1 MKHSDTAKRV
11 VRNVSFLRVAAAFV
25 MGFCAL
31 SCAAGAASA
40 ASAGRNDLIFSINA
54 DIVAVDPAAQ
64 RDTVTGI
71 VVSQLYD
78 TLIHKTS
85 SGKLEPGLATE
96 WKIADDGLSLTFTI
110 RNGVKFHNGDTMTA
124 EDVAFSLNRAI
135 KSSLTSNVSS
145 MMAGASEVDGSHV
158 RLDLK
163 NQFAPVL
170 ECVAATGLSV
180 VSKRAVEELGDDGFR
195 KAPVGTG
202 PYKFVSWKGGDRIIM
217 TAFDDHWRGK
227 PSIKDVTFLIMTDKS
242 TAAIAL
248 QNDEIDVLYDPAFT
262 DKKALT
268 GLPNVTFSEI
278 DSATLIYIISFNNK
292 KGVFA
297 DKRLRE
303 AVAYAINRSDI
314 VEGALEGN
322 GSPVEMPIS
331 PTCAGFY
338 DPSYKFYPQDVDK
351 AKGLLKEAG
360 HPDGITVPIRLN
372 QSSLYTK
379 PAEVVQAQLRKAGIN
394 VQFELMERATYLSE
408 IYEDMNYEITLYM
421 FSTIYD
427 DPDYIF
433 FGRLHSSNIGNTNY
447 ANYSNPEVDEL
458 IMKARSSNDHGERV
472 RLYREISDAVKEDI
486 PFIPLMTSSSTIAS
500 NSKLRGVVPS
510 AASLF
515 YVYDYSWAK

>member
-1 MKHSDTAKRV
+1 MKDMRSVRIV
-11 VRNVSFLRVAAAFV
+11 VEKMVLLKAVVFAFAV
-25 MGFCAL
+25 GLFVL
-31 SCAAGAASA
+31 SRAAGAAA
-40 ASAGRNDLIFSINA
+40 EDMRNDLIFSINA

-71 VVSQLYD
+71 IISQIYD

-85 SGKLEPGLATE
+85 SGKLEPGLAAE
-96 WKIADDGLSLTFTI
+96 WKVADDGLSIVFTI
-110 RNGVKFHNGDTMTA
+110 RQGVKFHNGDTMTA
-124 EDVAFSLNRAI
+124 DDVAFSMNRAI

-145 MMAGASEVDGSHV
+145 MMGGAEVIDGTHV
-158 RLDLK
+158 RLNLK
-163 NQFAPVL
+163 DRFAPAL

-195 KAPVGTG
+195 KTPVGTG
-202 PYKFVSWKGGDRIIM
+202 PYKFVSWKGGDRIVM

-248 QNDEIDVLYDPAFT
+248 QNDEIDVLYDPAYT
-262 DKKALT
+262 DKPALT
-268 GLPNVTFSEI
+268 GLSNVTFSEI
-278 DSATLIYIISFNNK
+278 DSAALIYIISFNNK

-297 DKRLRE
+297 DRRLRE
-303 AVAYAINRSDI
+303 AVALAIKRSDI

-331 PTCAGFY
+331 PTCADFY
-338 DPSYKFYPQDVDK
+338 DPSYKFYPQDVNR
-351 AKGLLKEAG
+351 AKELMKEAG
-360 HPDGITVPIRLN
+360 YPDGLTVPIRLN

-379 PAEVVQAQLRKAGIN
+379 PAEVVQAQLRKTGIN
-394 VQFELMERATYLSE
+394 AQFELMERATYLSE

-433 FGRLHSSNIGNTNY
+433 YGRLHSGNIGNTNY
-447 ANYSNPEVDEL
+447 ANYSNPEVDDM
-458 IMKARSSNDHGERV
+458 IMRARSSNDLAERV
-472 RLYREISDAVKEDI
+472 KLYREISDAVREDI
-486 PFIPLMTSSSTIAS
+486 PFIPLMTSSSSIAF
-500 NSKLRGVVPS
+500 NSKLRGVIPS
-510 AASLF
+510 AGSLF
-515 YVYDYSWAK
+515 YVYDYSWAD

>member
-1 MKHSDTAKRV
+1 MKHLCRARITAKRTALLKAV
-11 VRNVSFLRVAAAFV
+11 IFTFALGLCALANAAVAAPA
-25 MGFCAL
+25 
-31 SCAAGAASA
+31 
-40 ASAGRNDLIFSINA
+40 RNDLIFSINA

-71 VVSQLYD
+71 IISQMYD

-85 SGKLEPGLATE
+85 SGKLEPGLASE
-96 WKIADDGLSLTFTI
+96 WKVADDGLSIVFTI
-110 RNGVKFHNGDTMTA
+110 RQGVLFHNGDAMTA
-124 EDVAFSLNRAI
+124 DDVAFSLNRAI

-145 MMAGASEVDGSHV
+145 MMEGAEVLDGTHV
-158 RLDLK
+158 KLNLK
-163 NQFAPVL
+163 DRFAPAP

-202 PYKFVSWKGGDRIIM
+202 PYKFVSWKGGDRIVM
-217 TAFDDHWRGK
+217 TAFDGHWRGK
-227 PSIKDVTFLIMTDKS
+227 PPVKDVTFLIMTDKS

-248 QNDEIDVLYDPAFT
+248 RNDEIDVLYDPAYT
-262 DKKALT
+262 DKQALT

-278 DSATLIYIISFNNK
+278 DSAALIYIISFNNQ

-297 DKRLRE
+297 DRKLRE
-303 AVAYAINRSDI
+303 AVALAIKRSDI

-331 PTCAGFY
+331 PTCADFY
-338 DPSYKFYPQDVDK
+338 DPTYTFYPQDINRAQELV
-351 AKGLLKEAG
+351 KEAG
-360 HPDGITVPIRLN
+360 YPDGLTVPIRLN

-379 PAEVVQAQLRKAGIN
+379 PAEVAQAQLRKAGIN

-433 FGRLHSSNIGNTNY
+433 YGRLHSANIGNTNY
-447 ANYSNPEVDEL
+447 ANYSNPKVDDM
-458 IMKARSSNDHGERV
+458 IMRARTSNDLDERV
-472 RLYREISDAVKEDI
+472 KLYREISDAVKEDI
-486 PFIPLMTSSSTIAS
+486 PFIPLMTSSSSIAF
-500 NSKLRGVVPS
+500 NSKLRGVTPS
-510 AASLF
+510 AGSLF
-515 YVYDYSWAK
+515 YVYDYSWAE